1 MTCLDKAS
9 APFADHCFVKIVTA
23 RYLST
28 APSPAIPATP
38 FGMQEINPMSPA
50 LMTPHTP
57 MTMTSMMTKSTDA
70 NPFEASLSPKDG
82 GAPNRMREA
91 KLLDEADNP
100 VAIILNN
107 VLRYVDGNLLDLLTL
122 GERIREKKQSK
133 SKIPR
138 SKEFETDSENGDGL
152 SQADEN
158 DGAEPESTF
167 EFMANSIWTPVAEL
181 IISEL
186 GGVLFANGRVA
197 ELHQV
202 SGTRNAIVLVVH

>member
-1 MTCLDKAS
+1 
-9 APFADHCFVKIVTA
+9 
-23 RYLST
+23 
-28 APSPAIPATP
+28 
-38 FGMQEINPMSPA
+38 
-50 LMTPHTP
+50 
-57 MTMTSMMTKSTDA
+57 MMKSTDA

-82 GAPNRMREA
+82 GAPSRMREA

-100 VAIILNN
+100 IAIILNN
-107 VLRYVDGNLLDLLTL
+107 VLRYVDGNLLDLIMLS
-122 GERIREKKQSK
+122 ERIREKRQSK
-133 SKIPR
+133 SKTLR
-138 SKEFETDSENGDGL
+138 SKEFETDSEAGDGQ

-167 EFMANSIWTPVAEL
+167 EFMANSMWTPVAEL

-202 SGTRNAIVLVVH
+202 GGIRNTIVPVLH